1 MGIDIFRNFVFEM
14 SRRRMSSASR
24 NANGRGLEL
33 EKSKER
39 MEKKEDGGDGKKKK
53 GCFAFLGWCASPRPH
68 AESSASGSVAKCDT
82 ETKSSNDASRDPPAA
97 VVISSSATS
106 NVETAPSTPYISEE
120 LKVASQLR
128 KFSFTELKS
137 ATKGFK
143 SEYILGQ
150 GGFGCV
156 YKCWV
161 NEIEATSAR
170 PGSGIPAA
178 VKTLNQDGL
187 QGSLP
192 LPWNIRMKIA
202 YGAAKGLAF
211 LHEEAERPVIYR
223 DFKASNVL
231 LDVVCI

>member
-1 MGIDIFRNFVFEM
+1 M
-14 SRRRMSSASR
+14 
-24 NANGRGLEL
+24 
-33 EKSKER
+33 
-39 MEKKEDGGDGKKKK
+39 
-53 GCFAFLGWCASPRPH
+53 
-68 AESSASGSVAKCDT
+68 
-82 ETKSSNDASRDPPAA
+82 
-97 VVISSSATS
+97 VISSSATS

-128 KFSFTELKS
+128 KFSFAELKS

-187 QGSLP
+187 QGHKEWLVWKCYSFILSFFSFINTSMP
-192 LPWNIRMKIA
+192 
-202 YGAAKGLAF
+202 
-211 LHEEAERPVIYR
+211 
-223 DFKASNVL
+223 
-231 LDVVCI
+231 